1 MTITA
6 ARQFQ
11 QSLIVPG
18 HKECPFEW
26 AVTSQSLWG
35 SAILKGHYA
44 TAEQTDTRS
53 SQQSRVWHK
62 NISLY
67 PTFVINASTDIGIKK
82 LPLGPC
88 KRMKARRL
96 WQAIEGPPANLDRRS
111 SMACRADT
119 SHANKAKLE
128 TCFTM
133 PCDRCGRAGSARW
146 AGEAKPLAKTC
157 MRVRNV
163 PFQGTLANY
172 VFDIFATTTHTLSC
186 WVNEYL
192 LCCNQC
198 YLGSHIFS
206 FTKVPKYKPKWSMA
220 KPILDL
226 LCYIWK
232 LMYLYSLYQGS
243 TIPPQVLYHTSF
255 VYNCLW
261 QLKRNILFLF
271 LLQMEL

>member
-133 PCDRCGRAGSARW
+133 PCDRCAIGVVAQDQHVGPARPSHWPKHACAYGMYRFKALLPTMYLTFSLPQHIHW
-146 AGEAKPLAKTC
+146 AAEWTNICFVAT
-157 MRVRNV
+157 NV
-163 PFQGTLANY
+163 
-172 VFDIFATTTHTLSC
+172 
-186 WVNEYL
+186 
-192 LCCNQC
+192 
-198 YLGSHIFS
+198 
-206 FTKVPKYKPKWSMA
+206 
-220 KPILDL
+220 ILDPTSSV
-226 LCYIWK
+226 
-232 LMYLYSLYQGS
+232 SLKYQN
-243 TIPPQVLYHTSF
+243 TNQNEAWLNQF
-255 VYNCLW
+255 
-261 QLKRNILFLF
+261 
-271 LLQMEL
+271 